1 MIRLYVGNLP
11 HHASEQDVMN
21 WFREAG
27 VLVENTRIMRDLGSG
42 TSKGCGF
49 VDVGSREQAIQAIR
63 ACNGAKWLGRILVVK
78 GARPPVRR
86 RVRVDPDRRHNI
98 LRPPLRAV
106 IPSPEW
112 VAAVNAE
119 PAAHVVS
126 SADAERAGLARV
138 AAGGDQ
144 RQGAA

>member
-21 WFREAG
+21 WFHEAG

-49 VDVGSREQAIQAIR
+49 VDVASREQAIHAIR
-63 ACNGAKWLGRILVVK
+63 VCNGGKWLGRILVVK
-78 GARPPVRR
+78 GARPPVKR
-86 RVRVDPDRRHNI
+86 RVRVDPDRRHNV

-106 IPSPEW
+106 VPPLEW
-112 VAAVNAE
+112 AAA
-119 PAAHVVS
+119 PM
-126 SADAERAGLARV
+126 SADAAEAD
-138 AAGGDQ
+138 GGDRARAAAANQ